1 MRYLTGLFYVAYY
14 GNLYSDLNTDG
25 CLGAWVLNKEDVGII
40 ACDGMTCKFR
50 FILEEFRTIPDFIEH
65 LERAM
70 EKISSSRSSSTTRA
84 YEDPVVIND
93 ESLSSIAASSQT
105 LASSSTL
112 SVDPSKLEEIVVNQ
126 TMDIATHSGINR
138 GEVRK
143 SKSKVR
149 SYLKKCKDAIYG
161 HQITDDTCIITVN
174 EDLPQSSNT
183 SWYLA
188 EIESNTIVKQINNER
203 EKEQLKNVESAV
215 GEMQVE
221 EQEIECKNMI
231 ENMPL
236 GDSQTMENIYSITSL
251 IDKYLGHLYPQYM
264 DHTRTVLIRQARDI
278 LVCTFHGDLTKFEE
292 IFLVPAAEIVKKIK
306 ERFPTNESVSQS
318 FLLKL

>member
-1 MRYLTGLFYVAYY
+1 M
-14 GNLYSDLNTDG
+14 
-25 CLGAWVLNKEDVGII
+25 
-40 ACDGMTCKFR
+40 
-50 FILEEFRTIPDFIEH
+50 P
-65 LERAM
+65 
-70 EKISSSRSSSTTRA
+70 
-84 YEDPVVIND
+84 
-93 ESLSSIAASSQT
+93 SIAASSLT
-105 LASSSTL
+105 LTCNSSL

-126 TMDIATHSGINR
+126 TMDTATHSGINR

-161 HQITDDTCIITVN
+161 HQVPDDTCIITVN

-188 EIESNTIVKQINNER
+188 EIESNEIIKQINFEK

-221 EQEIECKNMI
+221 EQEIVDNECKNMI

-236 GDSQTMENIYSITSL
+236 GDSQTMEVSLCYFYNLKYFFKILIWFIIWIILYINIC
-251 IDKYLGHLYPQYM
+251 K
-264 DHTRTVLIRQARDI
+264 R
-278 LVCTFHGDLTKFEE
+278 
-292 IFLVPAAEIVKKIK
+292 
-306 ERFPTNESVSQS
+306 
-318 FLLKL
+318 